1 MMTNR
6 TVKITYDPISS
17 VVYID
22 APESAF
28 VPAYLDYVLEYL
40 KIPKAAHIEFA
51 KEEGDSDGV

>member
-1 MMTNR
+1 MTKR
-6 TVKITYDPISS
+6 TVSITYDPDSS
-17 VVYID
+17 IVYIG

-28 VPAYLDYVLEYL
+28 VPAYLDYMLEYL